1 MYQAKKLDL
10 VQLLQVPSFSLDVFG
25 LHCFSRS
32 LLWLCLTWNVR
43 PSFVDLVQEFYR
55 LRSSLRAKQEHASL
69 LDDFREFDRSRLEL
83 EDGLGTAEQTLLKE
97 HASVSRSTGQVSL
110 PIIIICMDYNSII
123 FYLKVWFV
131 DAFDGV
137 SFLVY

>member
-1 MYQAKKLDL
+1 MFL
-10 VQLLQVPSFSLDVFG
+10 VFIILLEV
-25 LHCFSRS
+25 C
-32 LLWLCLTWNVR
+32 CAWNVR

-97 HASVSRSTGQVSL
+97 HATIGRSTGQVSL
-110 PIIIICMDYNSII
+110 PIIIICMTTIPLYST
-123 FYLKVWFV
+123 
-131 DAFDGV
+131 
-137 SFLVY
+137 